1 MINSR
6 KLDHI
11 FVSLKEDVES
21 NVKNGFED
29 INLVHRALP
38 EIDKDEVDLTTNF
51 LGKKLNAP
59 IVISGM
65 TGGHEKAKKINKNL
79 AIAAQELG
87 IAMGVGSQRAAIED
101 KGLEDTYSTAR
112 DVAPNIFLI
121 GNLGAVQFS
130 KGYGIGE
137 AEKAIK
143 MIDADALAI
152 HINPLH
158 EAIQPK
164 GDVNF
169 KECLKKIKELGKL
182 KVPIIAKETGAG
194 IAREEATALEKA
206 KVSCIDVGGAGGT
219 SFAAVEYYR
228 SKKKENLGEIFRD
241 WGIPTAISTIE
252 VLEYVKVPIISSGG
266 IRNGIQVA
274 KALALGAKACGLALP
289 LLKEASKGSE
299 DVVNRIKQ
307 IIEELKISMFLIG
320 AKNIEGLKSAD
331 LVIRGKTGDWLEARG
346 IDCNKYANRRIS

>member
-11 FVSLKEDVES
+11 LISLKEDVES
-21 NVKNGFED
+21 DIKNGFED
-29 INLVHRALP
+29 INLIHRALP
-38 EIDKDEVDLTTNF
+38 EIDKNEIDLTIKF
-51 LGKKLNAP
+51 FDKKLNAP
-59 IVISGM
+59 LVISGM

-101 KGLEDTYSTAR
+101 KGLEETYSIAR
-112 DVAPNIFLI
+112 DVAPDAFLI

-130 KGYGIGE
+130 KGYGIEE

-152 HINPLH
+152 HLNPLH
-158 EAIQPK
+158 EVIQPK

-169 KECLKKIKELGKL
+169 KDCLKEIKELSKL

-194 IAREEATALEKA
+194 IAREEAMTLEKA
-206 KVSCIDVGGAGGT
+206 RVSCIDIGGLGGT

-228 SKKKENLGEIFRD
+228 SEKKEDAGLRFRD

-252 VLEYVKVPIISSGG
+252 VLGHIKIPVISSGG
-266 IRNGIQVA
+266 IRTGIEIT

-289 LLKEASKGSE
+289 LLKEASKSSE
-299 DVVNRIKQ
+299 DVVNRIRQ
-307 IIEELKISMFLIG
+307 IIEELKISMFLVG
-320 AKNIEGLKSAD
+320 TKNVEGLKSAD
-331 LVIRGKTGDWLEARG
+331 LVIQGKTRNWLEARG
-346 IDCNKYANRRIS
+346 IDYRKYANRRMG